1 VSTVVYGDFEWDD
14 AKAAANFSAHGVRF
28 EEAADALATDP
39 HEISVEDPSDPSR
52 VVSLVMSSNLR
63 VLYVVST
70 ERGSRTR
77 LISAR
82 KANSHEQRT
91 YAQERS

>member
-1 VSTVVYGDFEWDD
+1 VSTIVYGDFEWDD
-14 AKAAANFSAHGVRF
+14 VKAEANLKTHGICF

-39 HEISVEDPSDPSR
+39 HEISVEDPTDPSR
-52 VVSLVMSSNLR
+52 VVSLVMSYKTR
-63 VLYVVST
+63 VLFIVST

-82 KANSHEQRT
+82 KANTHEQRT
-91 YAQERS
+91 YSQEGS